1 MVLYPTVEMLI
12 QDLDS
17 LDSMQ
22 THLRTWYDNHMRT
35 IVGNFEK
42 YMLKSMKEGEE
53 VDEKEPAIVS
63 TILASSWWS

>member
-22 THLRTWYDNHMRT
+22 THLRTWYDDRMRT
-35 IVGNFEK
+35 IVGNFAK
-42 YMLKSMKEGEE
+42 YMLTSMKEGKD
-53 VDEKEPAIVS
+53 VD
-63 TILASSWWS
+63 

>member
-22 THLRTWYDNHMRT
+22 THLRTWYDDRMRT
-35 IVGNFEK
+35 IVGNFAK
-42 YMLKSMKEGEE
+42 YMLTSMKEGKD
-53 VDEKEPAIVS
+53 VDEKEPTIAS
-63 TILASSWWS
+63 TY

>member
-22 THLRTWYDNHMRT
+22 THLRTWYDDRMRT

-42 YMLKSMKEGEE
+42 YMLTSMKEGEE
-53 VDEKEPAIVS
+53 VDEKEPIIAS
-63 TILASSWWS
+63 TY